1 MPVQSRNVLLHE
13 LYQGCS
19 PCPVKGSAKSPR
31 TFLVSSESKA
41 IRFQRKDELLELF
54 PGCHIRKRS
63 KERRALRLALDHLS
77 FTVGADVRPPLQRK
91 PLSQVLWGQQP
102 TRPPVPEQQAD
113 PQQKCSLCLW
123 NFDVSKN
130 PGSKIVIISKDNA
143 RIMSTE
149 VVQIR
154 D

>member
-1 MPVQSRNVLLHE
+1 MPVQSRNVLLDE

-77 FTVGADVRPPLQRK
+77 FTWCRCPCSTSTKSDLASPPMRYQH
-91 PLSQVLWGQQP
+91 
-102 TRPPVPEQQAD
+102 E
-113 PQQKCSLCLW
+113 
-123 NFDVSKN
+123 
-130 PGSKIVIISKDNA
+130 
-143 RIMSTE
+143 
-149 VVQIR
+149 
-154 D
+154 

>member
-77 FTVGADVRPPLQRK
+77 FTVGAEDRK
-91 PLSQVLWGQQP
+91 S
-102 TRPPVPEQQAD
+102 TRLN
-113 PQQKCSLCLW
+113 SSHL
-123 NFDVSKN
+123 
-130 PGSKIVIISKDNA
+130 GISYA
-143 RIMSTE
+143 
-149 VVQIR
+149 VFC
-154 D
+154 